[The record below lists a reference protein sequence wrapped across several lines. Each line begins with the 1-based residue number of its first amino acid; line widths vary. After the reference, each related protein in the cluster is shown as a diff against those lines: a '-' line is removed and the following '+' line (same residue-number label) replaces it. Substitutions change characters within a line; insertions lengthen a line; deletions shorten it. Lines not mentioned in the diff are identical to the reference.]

1 MDFGAL
7 NENEKDNGYREAVFF
22 LRASEGIPVKTQ
34 RVRGGVSVFVKL
46 LFFFCFVWVFGF

>member
-34 RVRGGVSVFVKL
+34 RVREGVSVFVKL